1 MFLTILTFLSAIA
14 ISLIAAGYSI
24 LGLATLFAGAA
35 VPIIAMGSALE
46 VGKLVAA
53 SWLYHNWRSDIPR
66 ALKAYLFSA
75 IIILIFITSIGI
87 FGFLSKAHLDQ
98 VKPTAGNTE
107 QIALIDKQIK
117 QEEMIIER
125 AERTLNQ
132 LDKALDVYIDKEY
145 VSRGLKERKKQKEER
160 DLLNKS
166 IDEAMD
172 KIADLNNSKSSITI
186 EQLKLEADVGPLKY
200 VAELIYG
207 DNAKDHFDSAVRII
221 ILILIFVFD
230 PLAVLL
236 LIAAN
241 ISLRQW
247 RMKRNLGKELKKQN
261 LESRLGLAQQRIKK
275 YKERQKDF
283 RKILGKE
290 ISELDPDEIK
300 VKLNQIYDW
309 NDKKQCLTTTIE
321 SDIIYTMITI
331 DDIKRLNLPKLTPDQ
346 IRRISNAENT
356 CKNATTNWAKNYW
369 FNVFKKLCTD
379 YNCMDYFRKVIH

>member
-1 MFLTILTFLSAIA
+1 MFLTLITFISAIS

-24 LGLATLFAGAA
+24 LGLATLFAGAYI
-35 VPIIAMGSALE
+35 PIIAMGSALE

-53 SWLYHNWRSDIPR
+53 SWLYHNWRRNIPKS
-66 ALKAYLFSA
+66 LKAYLFTS

-107 QIALIDKQIK
+107 QIELIDKKIR
-117 QEEMIIER
+117 QEEKIIER
-125 AERTLNQ
+125 AEKTLAQ

-145 VSRGLKERKKQKEER
+145 VSRGLKERNKQKEER

-166 IDEAMD
+166 IDEAMA
-172 KIADLNNSKSSITI
+172 KIADLNNSKSSINI

-241 ISLRQW
+241 ISLNQW
-247 RMKRNLGKELKKQN
+247 RDKRDENKTDTMDRALRRIEVLENRNKRLKVYKDLTKEFGDN
-261 LESRLGLAQQRIKK
+261 
-275 YKERQKDF
+275 
-283 RKILGKE
+283 
-290 ISELDPDEIK
+290 PDEIK
-300 VKLNQIYDW
+300 LKLSQIYDW
-309 NDKKQCLTTTIE
+309 NNDK
-321 SDIIYTMITI
+321 
-331 DDIKRLNLPKLTPDQ
+331 N
-346 IRRISNAENT
+346 
-356 CKNATTNWAKNYW
+356 
-369 FNVFKKLCTD
+369 
-379 YNCMDYFRKVIH
+379 

>member
-1 MFLTILTFLSAIA
+1 MFLTLVTFISAIS

-24 LGLATLFAGAA
+24 LGLATLFAGAY

-53 SWLYHNWRSDIPR
+53 SWLYHNWRRNIPKS
-66 ALKAYLFSA
+66 LKAYLFTS
-75 IIILIFITSIGI
+75 IIVLIFITSVGI

-107 QIALIDKQIK
+107 QIALIDKKIK
-117 QEEMIIER
+117 QEEKIIER
-125 AERTLNQ
+125 AEKTLAQ

-145 VSRGLKERKKQKEER
+145 VSRGLKERNKQKEER

-166 IDEAMD
+166 IDESMA
-172 KIADLNNSKSSITI
+172 KIADLNNSKSSINI

-241 ISLRQW
+241 ISLNQW
-247 RMKRNLGKELKKQN
+247 RDKRDEKKTDTMDRALRRIEVLENRNKRLKIYKDLTKEFGDN
-261 LESRLGLAQQRIKK
+261 
-275 YKERQKDF
+275 
-283 RKILGKE
+283 
-290 ISELDPDEIK
+290 PDEIK
-300 VKLNQIYDW
+300 LKLNQIYDW
-309 NDKKQCLTTTIE
+309 NNDK
-321 SDIIYTMITI
+321 
-331 DDIKRLNLPKLTPDQ
+331 N
-346 IRRISNAENT
+346 
-356 CKNATTNWAKNYW
+356 
-369 FNVFKKLCTD
+369 
-379 YNCMDYFRKVIH
+379 

>member
-1 MFLTILTFLSAIA
+1 MFLTLITFISAIS

-24 LGLATLFAGAA
+24 LGLATLFAGAY

-53 SWLYHNWRSDIPR
+53 SWLYHNWRSDIPKS
-66 ALKAYLFSA
+66 LKAYLFTS

-98 VKPTAGNTE
+98 VKPTAGNAE
-107 QIALIDKQIK
+107 QIELIDKKIR
-117 QEEMIIER
+117 QEEKIIER
-125 AERTLNQ
+125 AEKTLNQ

-166 IDEAMD
+166 IDEAME
-172 KIADLNNSKSSITI
+172 KIANLNNSKSSINI

-241 ISLRQW
+241 ISLNQW
-247 RMKRNLGKELKKQN
+247 RDKRDEKKTDTMEKALKRIEVLEGRNKRLKIYKDLTKEFGDN
-261 LESRLGLAQQRIKK
+261 
-275 YKERQKDF
+275 
-283 RKILGKE
+283 
-290 ISELDPDEIK
+290 PDEIK
-300 VKLNQIYDW
+300 LKLNQIYDW
-309 NDKKQCLTTTIE
+309 NNDK
-321 SDIIYTMITI
+321 
-331 DDIKRLNLPKLTPDQ
+331 N
-346 IRRISNAENT
+346 
-356 CKNATTNWAKNYW
+356 
-369 FNVFKKLCTD
+369 
-379 YNCMDYFRKVIH
+379 

>member
-1 MFLTILTFLSAIA
+1 MFLTLITFISAIS

-24 LGLATLFAGAA
+24 LGLATLFAGAY

-53 SWLYHNWRSDIPR
+53 SWLYHNWRRNIPKS
-66 ALKAYLFSA
+66 LKAYLFTS

-107 QIALIDKQIK
+107 QIELIDKKIK
-117 QEEMIIER
+117 QEEKIIER
-125 AERTLNQ
+125 AEKTLAQ

-145 VSRGLKERKKQKEER
+145 VSRGLKERNKQKEER

-166 IDEAMD
+166 IDEAMA
-172 KIADLNNSKSSITI
+172 KIADLNNSKSSINI

-241 ISLRQW
+241 ISLNQW
-247 RMKRNLGKELKKQN
+247 RDKRDENKTDTMERALKRIEVLENRNRRLKIYKDLTKEFGDN
-261 LESRLGLAQQRIKK
+261 
-275 YKERQKDF
+275 
-283 RKILGKE
+283 
-290 ISELDPDEIK
+290 PDEIK
-300 VKLNQIYDW
+300 LKLSQIYDW
-309 NDKKQCLTTTIE
+309 NNDK
-321 SDIIYTMITI
+321 
-331 DDIKRLNLPKLTPDQ
+331 N
-346 IRRISNAENT
+346 
-356 CKNATTNWAKNYW
+356 
-369 FNVFKKLCTD
+369 
-379 YNCMDYFRKVIH
+379 

>member
-1 MFLTILTFLSAIA
+1 MFLTLVTFISAIS

-24 LGLATLFAGAA
+24 LGLATLFAGAY

-53 SWLYHNWRSDIPR
+53 SWLYHNWRRNIPKS
-66 ALKAYLFSA
+66 LKAYLFTS
-75 IIILIFITSIGI
+75 IIVLIFITSVGI

-107 QIALIDKQIK
+107 QIALIDKKIK
-117 QEEMIIER
+117 QEEKIIER
-125 AERTLNQ
+125 AEKTLAQ

-145 VSRGLKERKKQKEER
+145 VSRGLKERNKQKEER

-166 IDEAMD
+166 IDEAME
-172 KIADLNNSKSSITI
+172 KIANLNNSKSSINI

-241 ISLRQW
+241 ISLNQW
-247 RMKRNLGKELKKQN
+247 RDKRDEAKTDTMDRALKRIEV
-261 LESRLGLAQQRIKK
+261 LENRNKRLKI
-275 YKERQKDF
+275 YKDLTREFGDN
-283 RKILGKE
+283 
-290 ISELDPDEIK
+290 PDEIK
-300 VKLNQIYDW
+300 LKLSQIYDW
-309 NDKKQCLTTTIE
+309 NNDK
-321 SDIIYTMITI
+321 
-331 DDIKRLNLPKLTPDQ
+331 N
-346 IRRISNAENT
+346 
-356 CKNATTNWAKNYW
+356 
-369 FNVFKKLCTD
+369 
-379 YNCMDYFRKVIH
+379 

>member
-1 MFLTILTFLSAIA
+1 MFLTLLTFISAIA

-53 SWLYHNWRSDIPR
+53 SWLYHNWREGIPR
-66 ALKAYLFSA
+66 ALKAYLFTA
-75 IIILIFITSIGI
+75 IIVLVFITSVGI

-98 VKPTAGNTE
+98 VRPTGNNAV
-107 QIALIDKQIK
+107 QIALIDKQIN
-117 QEEMIIER
+117 QQQLIIDRSEN
-125 AERTLNQ
+125 TLDR
-132 LDKALDVYIDKEY
+132 LDKALDVYIAKEY

-160 DLLNKS
+160 DFLNAEIKK
-166 IDEAMD
+166 AMD
-172 KIADLNNSKSSITI
+172 EIARLTSEKSNIEI
-186 EQLKLEADVGPLKY
+186 EQLKIEADVGPLKY

-207 DNAKDHFDSAVRII
+207 DSAKDHFDSAVRII

-247 RMKRNLGKELKKQN
+247 QMKRSLNKNYKKQN
-261 LESRLGLAQQRIKK
+261 LESRLGLAQARIKK
-275 YKERQKDF
+275 MRTKQRDF
-283 RKILGKE
+283 KKLMAQDFEGM
-290 ISELDPDEIK
+290 DPDEIK

-309 NDKKQCLTTTIE
+309 NDK
-321 SDIIYTMITI
+321 
-331 DDIKRLNLPKLTPDQ
+331 IKG
-346 IRRISNAENT
+346 
-356 CKNATTNWAKNYW
+356 
-369 FNVFKKLCTD
+369 
-379 YNCMDYFRKVIH
+379 

>member
-1 MFLTILTFLSAIA
+1 MFLTLITFISAIS

-24 LGLATLFAGAA
+24 LGLATLFAGAY

-53 SWLYHNWRSDIPR
+53 SWLYHNWRRNIPKS
-66 ALKAYLFSA
+66 LKAYLFTS

-107 QIALIDKQIK
+107 QIELIDKKIK
-117 QEEMIIER
+117 QEEKIIER
-125 AERTLNQ
+125 AEKTLAQ

-145 VSRGLKERKKQKEER
+145 VSRGLKERNKQKEER

-166 IDEAMD
+166 IDEAMA
-172 KIADLNNSKSSITI
+172 KIADLNNSKSSINI

-241 ISLRQW
+241 ISLNQW
-247 RMKRNLGKELKKQN
+247 RDKRDEAKTDTMDRALKRIEVLENRNKRLKIYKDLTKEFGDN
-261 LESRLGLAQQRIKK
+261 
-275 YKERQKDF
+275 
-283 RKILGKE
+283 
-290 ISELDPDEIK
+290 PDEIK
-300 VKLNQIYDW
+300 LKLSQIYDW
-309 NDKKQCLTTTIE
+309 NNDK
-321 SDIIYTMITI
+321 
-331 DDIKRLNLPKLTPDQ
+331 N
-346 IRRISNAENT
+346 
-356 CKNATTNWAKNYW
+356 
-369 FNVFKKLCTD
+369 
-379 YNCMDYFRKVIH
+379 

>member
-53 SWLYHNWRSDIPR
+53 SWLYHNWRSDISKL
-66 ALKAYLFSA
+66 LKTYLFIA
-75 IIILIFITSIGI
+75 IIVLIFITSVGI

-98 VKPTAGNTE
+98 VKPTAGNQE
-107 QIALIDKQIK
+107 QILLIDKKIK

-166 IDEAMD
+166 IDEAME

-247 RMKRNLGKELKKQN
+247 QMKRSLTKQYKKKN
-261 LESRLGLAQQRIKK
+261 LESRLGLAQARIKK
-275 YKERQKDF
+275 MKTRQRDF
-283 RKILGKE
+283 KKLMAQDFEGM
-290 ISELDPDEIK
+290 DPDEIK

-309 NDKKQCLTTTIE
+309 NDKNKG
-321 SDIIYTMITI
+321 
-331 DDIKRLNLPKLTPDQ
+331 
-346 IRRISNAENT
+346 
-356 CKNATTNWAKNYW
+356 
-369 FNVFKKLCTD
+369 
-379 YNCMDYFRKVIH
+379 

>member
-1 MFLTILTFLSAIA
+1 MFLTLVTFISAIS

-24 LGLATLFAGAA
+24 LGLATLFAGAY

-53 SWLYHNWRSDIPR
+53 SWLYHNWRRNIPKS
-66 ALKAYLFSA
+66 LKAYLFTS
-75 IIILIFITSIGI
+75 IIVLIFITSVGI

-107 QIALIDKQIK
+107 QIELIDKKIK
-117 QEEMIIER
+117 QEEKIIER
-125 AERTLNQ
+125 AEKTLAQ

-145 VSRGLKERKKQKEER
+145 VSRGLKERNKQKEER

-166 IDEAMD
+166 IDEAME
-172 KIADLNNSKSSITI
+172 KIANLNNSKSSINI

-241 ISLRQW
+241 ISLNQW
-247 RMKRNLGKELKKQN
+247 RDKRDEAKTDTMDRALKRIEVLENRNKRLKIYKDLTKEFGDN
-261 LESRLGLAQQRIKK
+261 
-275 YKERQKDF
+275 
-283 RKILGKE
+283 
-290 ISELDPDEIK
+290 PDEIK
-300 VKLNQIYDW
+300 LKLSQIYDW
-309 NDKKQCLTTTIE
+309 NNDK
-321 SDIIYTMITI
+321 
-331 DDIKRLNLPKLTPDQ
+331 N
-346 IRRISNAENT
+346 
-356 CKNATTNWAKNYW
+356 
-369 FNVFKKLCTD
+369 
-379 YNCMDYFRKVIH
+379 